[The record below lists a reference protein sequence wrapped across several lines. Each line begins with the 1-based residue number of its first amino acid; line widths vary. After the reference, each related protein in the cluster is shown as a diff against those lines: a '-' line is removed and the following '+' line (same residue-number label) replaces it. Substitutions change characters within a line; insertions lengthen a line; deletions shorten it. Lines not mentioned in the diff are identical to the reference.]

1 MKRALVV
8 LLGMMFVGVF
18 AGQALAVVDPGQG
31 WVEVC
36 KQTTGTPAL
45 VGSFRFAITDSVD
58 ATKTIEVPVGF
69 CSAPIQVAAGPA
81 TVTELGSLAG
91 LKDDAT
97 VDSNNPQRS
106 FVSVV
111 SATAIGQTGSL
122 GSFDGLW
129 TESIDVPASSPDS
142 QVSTIQAS
150 TITVTFTDQL
160 VTGVIEVCKNIVPGS
175 ELTGNFQF
183 TISGANGFS
192 TQRSVPVGA
201 CSPGVSVPAGK
212 VEVQETGDLATNVT
226 AITAI
231 QTAQAVD
238 ATLGPD
244 ATAPLY
250 DLAGAVTVAAVTAGD
265 SSVQTLIT
273 FTNDSVR
280 LKLCK
285 IWDSSAPLPVPAFPF
300 SPHHSRAGRAKRAG
314 CTDQSPPR
322 NGCGA
327 ELHPGR
333 NLPRR
338 DAGRNCRRGRD
349 GHEGLLDHGEP
360 VGHVYRPGSLYRPG
374 RRRVAERCEP
384 YGDGESWPW

>member
-1 MKRALVV
+1 
-8 LLGMMFVGVF
+8 MMFVGVF
-18 AGQALAVVDPGQG
+18 ASQALAVVDPAQG

-45 VGSFRFAITDSVD
+45 VGSARFAITDSVD
-58 ATKTIEVPVGF
+58 ATKTIDVPVGL
-69 CSAPIQVAAGPA
+69 CSAPIQVAAAGPA

-111 SATAIGQTGSL
+111 SATAIGQSGSL

-192 TQRSVPVGA
+192 TQRSVPVGHAAPA
-201 CSPGVSVPAGK
+201 CRFPPARSRSRR
-212 VEVQETGDLATNVT
+212 Q
-226 AITAI
+226 
-231 QTAQAVD
+231 
-238 ATLGPD
+238 ATL
-244 ATAPLY
+244 
-250 DLAGAVTVAAVTAGD
+250 
-265 SSVQTLIT
+265 
-273 FTNDSVR
+273 
-280 LKLCK
+280 
-285 IWDSSAPLPVPAFPF
+285 
-300 SPHHSRAGRAKRAG
+300 
-314 CTDQSPPR
+314 
-322 NGCGA
+322 
-327 ELHPGR
+327 
-333 NLPRR
+333 RR
-338 DAGRNCRRGRD
+338 T
-349 GHEGLLDHGEP
+349 
-360 VGHVYRPGSLYRPG
+360 
-374 RRRVAERCEP
+374 
-384 YGDGESWPW
+384 